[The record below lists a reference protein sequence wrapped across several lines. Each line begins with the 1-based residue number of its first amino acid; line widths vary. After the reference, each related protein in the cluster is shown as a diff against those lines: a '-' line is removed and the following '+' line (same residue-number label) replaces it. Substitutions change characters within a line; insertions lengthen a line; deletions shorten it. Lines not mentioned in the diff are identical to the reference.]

1 MNGVTGETA
10 DPGMLTLLSLKNPNM
25 QPEELR
31 EGKLM
36 GINEESV
43 CDKKDEDLPEEV
55 MQEKKNSQRYLHIFV
70 YSNYILIEREYPIW
84 SSKTYN
90 ADTNI

>member
-55 MQEKKNSQRYLHIFV
+55 MQEKKKLSEIFA
-70 YSNYILIEREYPIW
+70 YIRI
-84 SSKTYN
+84 
-90 ADTNI
+90 